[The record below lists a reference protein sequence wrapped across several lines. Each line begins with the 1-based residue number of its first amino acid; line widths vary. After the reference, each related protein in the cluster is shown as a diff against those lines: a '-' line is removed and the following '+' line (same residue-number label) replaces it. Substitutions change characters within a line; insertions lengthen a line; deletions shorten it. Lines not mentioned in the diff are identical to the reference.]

1 MIDFLSNWAEQLV
14 VAVIIATII
23 EMILPNNNNKKYIK
37 MVIGIYILFNII
49 SPFIK
54 NSNFSLED
62 FNLENYTVQT
72 TFDEINQE
80 TMDARLQD
88 LYIQELE
95 KNVQEKIK
103 EQGYEIDKCKIDA
116 VLKNEENAGINKIE
130 LKIHKSNIK
139 NNNNN
144 IEIVNK
150 IEINIGNSY
159 NKDEENTKITKQE
172 IENLKNILS
181 QYYEIDKSKIN
192 IK

>member
-1 MIDFLSNWAEQLV
+1 MGR
-14 VAVIIATII
+14 VIIATII

-62 FNLENYTVQT
+62 FNLENYKVQT
-72 TFDEINQE
+72 TTDEINQE
-80 TMDARLQD
+80 TMDARLQE

-116 VLKNEENAGINKIE
+116 VLENEENAGINKIE
-130 LKIHKSNIK
+130 LKVHKSNIK
-139 NNNNN
+139 NNANN

-150 IEINIGNSY
+150 VEINIGN
-159 NKDEENTKITKQE
+159 NNENEENIKITKQE